1 MVRSELLRAKS
12 LHAEVA
18 YLRDLKRVGDAKR
31 TEEQKNLQLR
41 EKERKFW
48 AEATRNKNPLS
59 VPGQQ
64 DNSHVSAPSTMQ
76 AAAQLDRMRRAHS
89 QLQEAHKTH
98 ADAANNLK
106 KDLATLSTS
115 QKRVEVLEKLLAKAQ
130 RVRANQVESRLSEE
144 VADLVT
150 TSQTVMKL
158 RGLRSAEAEAL
169 GQVALGDVSPAD
181 GLPSDRGSM
190 KPDLAVVAGAPLA
203 ISSLTPSLQQGG
215 VSLPSPQPSQAPLLV
230 ASSPLSPPIGIARA
244 PSPAQIGIT
253 NISCTTTQ
261 SQPSLSLS
269 CSLGNRGTVGLQI
282 TKAESGG
289 LKVLI
294 DPSVG
299 TLASGVLREKGAIQ
313 SRLQAMGIKVS
324 TIDIGVAGDSPGMMK
339 RAKRSVMNEDEDEGN
354 IS

>member
-18 YLRDLKRVGDAKR
+18 YLRDLKRVGEAKR

-48 AEATRNKNPLS
+48 AEATRGKAPIS
-59 VPGQQ
+59 ITGQP
-64 DNSHVSAPSTMQ
+64 HVSTAAPATTMQ

-98 ADAANNLK
+98 ADAANQLK
-106 KDLATLSTS
+106 EGLATLSSS

-130 RVRANQVESRLSEE
+130 RIRANQVESRLSEE

-150 TSQTVMKL
+150 TSRTVMNL
-158 RGLRSAEAEAL
+158 RNSRSVEAEAI
-169 GQVALGDVSPAD
+169 GRECSGDVSMAD
-181 GLPSDRGSM
+181 GQVFDRGATRSDSWAAAASLSTST
-190 KPDLAVVAGAPLA
+190 P
-203 ISSLTPSLQQGG
+203 LTPPQQQ
-215 VSLPSPQPSQAPLLV
+215 VMVQLPSPQPLQTAPG
-230 ASSPLSPPIGIARA
+230 IGFNPVSNSISISR
-244 PSPAQIGIT
+244 PTPMAQIGIT
-253 NISCTTTQ
+253 NVAFTTTQ
-261 SQPSLSLS
+261 NQPSLSLT
-269 CSLGNRGTVGLQI
+269 CSLANRGTVGLQI
-282 TKAESGG
+282 TKAENGG

-313 SRLQAMGIKVS
+313 SRLQAMGIKV
-324 TIDIGVAGDSPGMMK
+324 TEIDIGVSSDSPGTMK
-339 RAKRSVMNEDEDEGN
+339 RAKRSTISEEEDEGN